1 MAPCHEDEE
10 GLGKKKP
17 FLKTIPSWLTL
28 PLLIRLHSLFILF
41 IDTLPEFS
49 RGVSVYD
56 MA

>member
-28 PLLIRLHSLFILF
+28 PLLIRLLTSVILF
-41 IDTLPEFS
+41 IGTLAEFS
-49 RGVSVYD
+49 RGVSVFD